1 MNTIES
7 WLIRPGGLAERL
19 RELRK
24 AAGLTGARMASDLG
38 WLQSKV
44 SKIETGR
51 QMPTA
56 ENVQAWARRCGASP
70 EIAQELLELLSEAQ
84 VIHREWR
91 QRVRL
96 GQTPVQR
103 SYDDLAQQATTI
115 RSAEIIC
122 VPGLLQTPEFAAA
135 RIAEAVQL
143 HGAPE
148 QEVTA
153 ATAERIRRQQIL
165 YDTSKTFEFVI
176 TEAVLHILLCPPSV
190 MLAQL
195 DRLLS
200 LTAGMPHITFG
211 VIPFRVPMAITPQ
224 NSFILFDDLA
234 VVETFAGETVH
245 HGDEATTYA
254 AAMDRLSAVAWTG
267 DRARQLILQAADA
280 LRTAID

>member
-24 AAGLTGARMASDLG
+24 AAGLPGARMASDLG

-51 QMPTA
+51 QMPSS
-56 ENVQAWARRCGASP
+56 ENVQAWARRCDAST
-70 EIAQELLELLSEAQ
+70 EVGDELQELLAEAQ
-84 VIHREWR
+84 AIHQEWK

-96 GQTPVQR
+96 GQAPIQR

-115 RSAEIIC
+115 RNAEIIC

-143 HGAPE
+143 HGAPA
-148 QEVTA
+148 QEVNA

-165 YDTSKTFEFVI
+165 YDTSKTFEFII
-176 TEAVLHILLCPPSV
+176 TEAVLHILLCPPNV

-211 VIPFRVPMAITPQ
+211 VIPFRIPLTITPQ
-224 NSFILFDDLA
+224 NSFILFDDL
-234 VVETFAGETVH
+234 VMVETFAGETVH
-245 HGDEATTYA
+245 HGDEAATYA
-254 AAMDRLSAVAWTG
+254 AAMDHLSSVAWTG
-267 DRARQLILQAADA
+267 DRARQLILQAANA
-280 LRTAID
+280 LRNSLS